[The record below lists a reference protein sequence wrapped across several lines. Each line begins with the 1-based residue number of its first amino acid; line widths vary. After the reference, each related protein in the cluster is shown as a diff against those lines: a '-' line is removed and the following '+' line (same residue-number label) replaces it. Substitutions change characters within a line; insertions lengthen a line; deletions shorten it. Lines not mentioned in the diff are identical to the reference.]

1 MSRLVKLPT
10 SGWTCSITKYDNCLE
25 SIITILIKKMSL
37 AFLSKTCTCS
47 AGLMLHDYSVE
58 HITVDM

>member
-1 MSRLVKLPT
+1 MSRSVKLTT

-25 SIITILIKKMSL
+25 SIITILTKNVTSI
-37 AFLSKTCTCS
+37 LSKTCTCS

-58 HITVDM
+58 YITVDM